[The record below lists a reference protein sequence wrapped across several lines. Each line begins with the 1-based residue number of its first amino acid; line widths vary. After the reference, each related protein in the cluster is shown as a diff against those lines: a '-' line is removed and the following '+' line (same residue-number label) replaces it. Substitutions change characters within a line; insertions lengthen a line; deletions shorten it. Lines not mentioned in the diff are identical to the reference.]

1 MSLVIGLD
9 TGGTYT
15 DAALLDAASGQVLAT
30 GKALTTREDLSIGLG
45 GAIARVLDAY
55 VTGNGQTGGGQTG
68 GGQTGGDQ
76 TGGGQTGGGKPGDI
90 GLVSLS
96 TTLATNAVVEG
107 VGGRVGLVMI
117 GFDEAALERADLARA
132 LGQDPVAFITG
143 GHKPDGGVQAM
154 LDRDALRCA
163 AETFGDEVSAFAI
176 AGHFATRNPEHEIA
190 ARDLLRELTGLPI
203 TCSHELSSALGGPR
217 RALTAVLNARLINL
231 LERLITAT
239 EAIMADQG
247 LTCPLM
253 VVKGDGSLLHSDF
266 ARTRPVETVLSG
278 PAASLSGAAFLAG
291 TDTALIADIGGTTT
305 DIAFLQNGAPRLR
318 AEGALVGGW
327 QTMVEAAEIRTCGL
341 GGDSEV
347 RAVTRG
353 RDGGVTLG
361 PRRAVPLS
369 LLATQHPEIIAIMEE
384 QLGLAV
390 PMQTDARFVFPV
402 MPDGVP
408 GWLTRSE
415 TRLAQKA
422 IEMGPTPIAE
432 IAATQLALGAVDRL
446 ISRGLLGLAAFTPT
460 DAAHVTGAF
469 TDFDVSA
476 AEFGAALMARQKNG
490 LGEAIASD
498 ATSLA
503 VMTLATLHQRSGL
516 ALMDAALAHDG
527 AGEEQASRTPLLA
540 TLYEQHLKASV
551 TASVTGNAAG
561 NAAGNEAGNEAE
573 TDATKMNG
581 PQMNGPQMNGTAG
594 GMAEGRAGARAG
606 NEARLVRVGM
616 QLETGLVALGA
627 SAATH
632 YPHIADMM
640 GVAVS
645 VPDHADVAGAVGAA
659 VGSVRQ
665 RVMISITAPADGKFR
680 VHLPEGPID
689 LEVQESAL
697 ERARMA
703 AKRLAHDRASS
714 AGASSIEVAITEDVR
729 LVQLGPDKQLFI
741 EAFVHATASGQPG

>member
-45 GAIARVLDAY
+45 GVIAQVLDAY

-68 GGQTGGDQ
+68 SGRSGD
-76 TGGGQTGGGKPGDI
+76 GKPGDI

-117 GFDEAALERADLARA
+117 GFDEAALERANLARA

-154 LDRDALRCA
+154 LDRDALRQA
-163 AETFGDEVSAFAI
+163 TETFGDEVSAFAI

-353 RDGGVTLG
+353 REGGVTLG

-369 LLATQHPEIIAIMEE
+369 LLATQNPEIIAVMEE

-415 TRLAQKA
+415 TRLAQRA

-469 TDFDVSA
+469 TEFDVSA
-476 AEFGAALMARQKNG
+476 AELGAALMARQKNG

-498 ATSLA
+498 ATGLA

-527 AGEEQASRTPLLA
+527 AGEEQASRTQLLA
-540 TLYEQHLKASV
+540 MLYEQHLKASM
-551 TASVTGNAAG
+551 AG
-561 NAAGNEAGNEAE
+561 NAAEA
-573 TDATKMNG
+573 DAT
-581 PQMNGPQMNGTAG
+581 QMNGTAG
-594 GMAEGRAGARAG
+594 GMAGVRAGG
-606 NEARLVRVGM
+606 EARLVRVGM

-640 GVAVS
+640 GVTVS

-703 AKRLAHDRASS
+703 AQRLAHDRASS

>member
-55 VTGNGQTGGGQTG
+55 VTGNG
-68 GGQTGGDQ
+68 Q

-154 LDRDALRCA
+154 LDRDALRHA

-176 AGHFATRNPEHEIA
+176 AGHLATRNPEHEMA

-231 LERLITAT
+231 LERLIKAT

-469 TDFDVSA
+469 TGFDVSA
-476 AEFGAALMARQKNG
+476 AELGAALMARQKNG

-498 ATSLA
+498 ATGLA

-540 TLYEQHLKASV
+540 TLYEQHLKASMAASV
-551 TASVTGNAAG
+551 ASHAAASVTSHAAD
-561 NAAGNEAGNEAE
+561 NKAEA
-573 TDATKMNG
+573 DAT
-581 PQMNGPQMNGTAG
+581 QMNDPGMNDPGKNRMAGGTAG
-594 GMAEGRAGARAG
+594 VRAEGRAGVRAG
-606 NEARLVRVGM
+606 EARLVRVGM

-640 GVAVS
+640 GVTVS

-703 AKRLAHDRASS
+703 AERLAHDRASS

>member
-15 DAALLDAASGQVLAT
+15 DAALLDAANGRVLAT

-55 VTGNGQTGGGQTG
+55 AAGGGQTG
-68 GGQTGGDQ
+68 R
-76 TGGGQTGGGKPGDI
+76 TGGGEPADI

-132 LGQDPVAFITG
+132 LGQDPVAFING
-143 GHKPDGGVQAM
+143 GHRPDGGAQTM
-154 LDRDALRCA
+154 LDRDALRDTA
-163 AETFGDEVSAFAI
+163 AAFGDEVSAFAI

-217 RALTAVLNARLINL
+217 RALTSVLNARLINL
-231 LERLITAT
+231 LERLIEAT
-239 EAIMADQG
+239 EAIMTERG

-327 QTMVEAAEIRTCGL
+327 QTMVEAADIRTCGL

-347 RAVTRG
+347 RAITRG
-353 RDGGVTLG
+353 REGGVTLG
-361 PRRAVPLS
+361 PRRAVPLA
-369 LLATQHPEIIAIMEE
+369 LLATQHPAIIASMED
-384 QLGLAV
+384 QLQLAV

-422 IEMGPTPIAE
+422 IQMGPTPIAE

-446 ISRGLLGLAAFTPT
+446 ISSGLLGLATFTPT

-469 TDFDVSA
+469 TGFDVQA
-476 AEFGAALMARQKNG
+476 AELGAALMARQKTG

-498 ATSLA
+498 GRTLA
-503 VMTLATLHQRSGL
+503 AMTLATLHQRSGL

-540 TLYEQHLKASV
+540 TLYEQHRKASMKPHD
-551 TASVTGNAAG
+551 TDLEDTGAKNAGTGNAEADRVG
-561 NAAGNEAGNEAE
+561 VTDGVVGAA
-573 TDATKMNG
+573 
-581 PQMNGPQMNGTAG
+581 Q
-594 GMAEGRAGARAG
+594 
-606 NEARLVRVGM
+606 LVRIGM

-632 YPHIADMM
+632 YPHIAQMM

-645 VPDHADVAGAVGAA
+645 VPEHADVAGAVGAA

-665 RVMISITAPADGKFR
+665 RVMISITAPADGRFR
-680 VHLPEGPID
+680 VHLPGGPID
-689 LEVQESAL
+689 LDAQEPAL
-697 ERARMA
+697 ERARKA
-703 AKRLAHDRASS
+703 ARQLAYDRASS
-714 AGASSIEVAITEDVR
+714 AGASAIEVTIAEDVR

>member
-55 VTGNGQTGGGQTG
+55 VTGNGQTGGG
-68 GGQTGGDQ
+68 Q

-154 LDRDALRCA
+154 LDRDALRHA

-176 AGHFATRNPEHEIA
+176 AGHFATRNPEHEMA

-469 TDFDVSA
+469 TGFDVSA
-476 AEFGAALMARQKNG
+476 AELGAALMARQKNG

-498 ATSLA
+498 ATGLA

-540 TLYEQHLKASV
+540 TLYEQYLKASMAASV
-551 TASVTGNAAG
+551 ASHAAASVTSHAAG
-561 NAAGNEAGNEAE
+561 NAAGNEAEA
-573 TDATKMNG
+573 DAT
-581 PQMNGPQMNGTAG
+581 QMNDPGMNRMAGGTAG
-594 GMAEGRAGARAG
+594 GTAGVRAG
-606 NEARLVRVGM
+606 EARLVRVGM

-640 GVAVS
+640 GVTVS

-703 AKRLAHDRASS
+703 AERLAHDRASS